1 MSLHDDPIA
10 DERLM
15 QRAIDLSEEGRQR
28 REGGPFGAVVV
39 RAGQVVGEG
48 WNQVTSSNDPTAHA
62 EIVAIRDAAQRLES
76 FDLAGCVIY
85 SSCEPCPM
93 CLAAC
98 YWARVDHLYYA
109 NTRDDAAEIGFD
121 DRLIYDELP
130 LARSERSL
138 PMTRLE
144 LPDAIRPF
152 QRWAADDD
160 KTPY

>member
-1 MSLHDDPIA
+1 MTPKDYRIA

-15 QRAIDLSEEGRQR
+15 MRAVDLSEEGRRCGQ
-28 REGGPFGAVVV
+28 GGPFGAVVA

-121 DRLIYDELP
+121 DRLIYEELP

-138 PMTRLE
+138 SMTRIE
-144 LPDAIRPF
+144 LPDAIRPL